1 MTSKSKLS
9 GSNNPHQISNKPAW
23 VYAVLLILVGSAA
36 FISLAIS
43 LWTMTKVS
51 SKLQMEIK
59 LQAFNI
65 SQKIIDLQSTSELVT
80 QLQNSVD
87 DHNGLQNNVSRL
99 LDSKLNNIVQ
109 LLTGQYSNL
118 PADSYSHVLQLNPS
132 SLSGH

>member
-9 GSNNPHQISNKPAW
+9 GSKNPHQISNKPAW

-43 LWTMTKVS
+43 LWTMTQVS
-51 SKLQMEIK
+51 SSISKLQMEIK

-87 DHNGLQNNVSRL
+87 DHNGLQNNFSRV
-99 LDSKLNNIVQ
+99 IRF
-109 LLTGQYSNL
+109 
-118 PADSYSHVLQLNPS
+118 
-132 SLSGH
+132 